1 MCVCWGLQAY
11 LHNFSTYLH
20 TLIRNTD
27 HLPPHLPPGSP
38 LIELKSQSPHEGDL
52 VSGLTSC
59 AIFPTLRRII
69 SLPLGIDA
77 NRVLL
82 CVFIILWASHLAMW
96 ILWSRAPQTSLH
108 IGITGE
114 FCLNENPVCIG
125 LGWGPRATCLIRSQ
139 ALVLYLVEK
148 IYLCRY
154 RGSLVSSA
162 LGSCSHLLGAVL
174 FSKT

>member
-1 MCVCWGLQAY
+1 MLPVGSVFFPGLSATPAAQGLMVISVTSEC
-11 LHNFSTYLH
+11 LHMAGAGAGHMSVLWPPSISAHISISLH
-20 TLIRNTD
+20 ALLRNID

-38 LIELKSQSPHEGDL
+38 LIELKSPSPFKGDL

-59 AIFPTLRRII
+59 AIFPTLRQII

-108 IGITGE
+108 IGIIGE
-114 FCLNENPVCIG
+114 LGLNGNPACIG
-125 LGWGPRATCLIRSQ
+125 LGWGPRAACLIRS
-139 ALVLYLVEK
+139 
-148 IYLCRY
+148 
-154 RGSLVSSA
+154 
-162 LGSCSHLLGAVL
+162 
-174 FSKT
+174 

>member
-1 MCVCWGLQAY
+1 MFSLTSECPHMAGLGLATCMSDGLQAY
-11 LHNFSTYLH
+11 LHNGSIRRH
-20 TLIRNTD
+20 ALIRNID

-59 AIFPTLRRII
+59 AIFPTLRQII

-114 FCLNENPVCIG
+114 FSLNGNPACIG
-125 LGWGPRATCLIRSQ
+125 LGWGPRAACLIHSQ
-139 ALVLYLVEK
+139 APSTVLGGDFCVQTP
-148 IYLCRY
+148 
-154 RGSLVSSA
+154 G
-162 LGSCSHLLGAVL
+162 
-174 FSKT
+174 